1 MKAAVCTSYGPP
13 DGFRSRTSNS
23 RSPRTTKSCR
33 KSAPLPSIR
42 LTEVEMN
49 HYREPFR
56 DPASRKPVWRWPNEL
71 PIAGEPA
78 DVVKIVET

>member
-1 MKAAVCTSYGPP
+1 
-13 DGFRSRTSNS
+13 
-23 RSPRTTKSCR
+23 
-33 KSAPLPSIR
+33 